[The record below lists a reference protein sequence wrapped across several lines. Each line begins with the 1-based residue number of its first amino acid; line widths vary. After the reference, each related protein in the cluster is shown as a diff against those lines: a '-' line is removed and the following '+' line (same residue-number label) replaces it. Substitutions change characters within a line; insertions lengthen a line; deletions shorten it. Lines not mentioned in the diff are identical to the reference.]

1 VSLSNPRPREYS
13 LGKLAFEF
21 TADIFQRNGGPV
33 MTGPVATD
41 GLAGQ
46 LLAARRWAGMTQE
59 QLAGLSTVSVRA
71 IRDLEQ
77 GRVLQPR
84 RETLRLLT
92 DAMGLGAA
100 RRAALEMAI
109 DGSQADTVMR
119 DAYGAELAPPPRPL
133 RRLVGRAEELRAL
146 NDLLAAEHE
155 RLVTVVGLAGVGKTR
170 LVQEAS
176 LELHSRDR
184 IPVLWTDMSQ
194 PAPPAPVASR
204 SPWSALTGWARSLAA
219 GGAGLDELASVIG
232 GRATLLVLDGYVTAP
247 RVGPQL
253 LALLH
258 SCERV
263 KVLITAREP
272 HHTSGNR
279 LLPLGPLPVPGTATG
294 QAAFELM
301 LSSVAHL
308 RPDLL
313 PDLSPADCVTRTLT
327 RICRALDGV
336 PRAMESAASW
346 LLLHSLEE
354 LLQMARTSPLT
365 IVDDAAAGEAGDGL
379 AASLHAAVQRLDDG
393 QAALLGVLSAL
404 PGGWT
409 ADQAAARLAMP
420 RPAVARDVHALIL
433 RGLVRRLDAGVDGAA
448 RFSVLNLVRPLAAG
462 RGQAPARPAAALAH

>member
-1 VSLSNPRPREYS
+1 
-13 LGKLAFEF
+13 
-21 TADIFQRNGGPV
+21 
-33 MTGPVATD
+33 MTGLAATD

-84 RETLRLLT
+84 HDTLQLLT
-92 DAMGLGAA
+92 GAMGLGAT
-100 RRAALEMAI
+100 RRATLGMTI

-119 DAYGAELAPPPRPL
+119 EAYGAELAPPPRPL

-146 NDLLAAEHE
+146 NGLLAAEHE
-155 RLVTVVGLAGVGKTR
+155 RLLTMVGLAGVGKTR
-170 LVQEAS
+170 LAQEAS
-176 LELHSRDR
+176 LLLHSRDQ

-194 PAPPAPVASR
+194 AAMIHAAQRAPGASR
-204 SPWSALTGWARSLAA
+204 SPRSALTGWARSLAA
-219 GGAGLDELASVIG
+219 GGAGMDELASVIG
-232 GRATLLVLDGYVTAP
+232 GQPTLLVLDGYVTAP
-247 RVGPQL
+247 RIAPQL

-272 HHTSGNR
+272 HHTPGNR
-279 LLPLGPLPVPGTATG
+279 LLPLAPLPVPDTCPSPGAGLPVPG
-294 QAAFELM
+294 QAVTAGQPAVELM
-301 LSSVAHL
+301 LSSVAHM

-313 PDLSPADCVTRTLT
+313 LTDCVVRTLT
-327 RICRALDGV
+327 RICQALDGV

-346 LLLHSLEE
+346 LLLLSLEE
-354 LLQMARTSPLT
+354 LLEMARTSPLT
-365 IVDDAAAGEAGDGL
+365 IADDAAACEESGDGF

-393 QAALLGVLSAL
+393 QAALLGMLSAL
-404 PGGWT
+404 PAGWT
-409 ADQAAARLAMP
+409 TSQAAAQLSMP
-420 RPAVARDVHALIL
+420 GSAVARDEHALIL

-448 RFSVLNLVRPLAAG
+448 RFAVLNLVRQLATDRCG
-462 RGQAPARPAAALAH
+462 APACQAAALVH

>member
-1 VSLSNPRPREYS
+1 
-13 LGKLAFEF
+13 
-21 TADIFQRNGGPV
+21 
-33 MTGPVATD
+33 MTGQAATD

-119 DAYGAELAPPPRPL
+119 EAYGAELAPPPRPL

-146 NDLLAAEHE
+146 NGLLAAEHE

-176 LELHSRDR
+176 LELHNRDR

-194 PAPPAPVASR
+194 AGQPVPGASR
-204 SPWSALTGWARSLAA
+204 SPRSALTGWARSLAA

-247 RVGPQL
+247 RIVPQL

-279 LLPLGPLPVPGTATG
+279 LLPLPPLLVPEQPAAAG
-294 QAAFELM
+294 QPAFELM
-301 LSSVAHL
+301 LSSVTLL

-313 PDLSPADCVTRTLT
+313 PTDCVRRTLT

-354 LLQMARTSPLT
+354 LLQMARTSPLA
-365 IVDDAAAGEAGDGL
+365 IVDDAGAGQVGDGF
-379 AASLHAAVQRLDDG
+379 AASLHAAVDRLDDG
-393 QAALLGVLSAL
+393 QAALLGTLGAL

-409 ADQAAARLAMP
+409 TDQAAARLSMP

-448 RFSVLNLVRPLAAG
+448 RFAVLNLVRQLAADRFG
-462 RGQAPARPAAALAH
+462 APACPAPALAH